1 MKPAKIAL
9 ISLIALMVLLY
20 LGGNVSGFS
29 LREGATACTCGKAK
43 DGTCKMCKKFK

>member
-29 LREGATACTCGKAK
+29 LREGATQCRCGKTTSGA
-43 DGTCKMCKKFK
+43 CKVCKK